1 MSEKIKTIVTPLDDG
16 KVEDLRAGDIVRIS
30 GVIYTAR
37 DAAHKRLVE
46 GLDSGRPLPVNL
58 AGQVIYY
65 SGPTPGRPGQA
76 TGSAGPTTSYRMDA
90 YAPRLMEAGIKGM
103 IGKGSRSRE
112 VVEAMRKHKA
122 VYFATVGGA
131 GALIARTVMEVE
143 IVAYEDLGPEAVR
156 KMVVED
162 LPAIVANDIYGVDL
176 YEMGY
181 KKYRR
186 VSERIG
192 APDGAQS
199 YNV

>member
-1 MSEKIKTIVTPLDDG
+1 MDDE

-46 GLDSGRPLPVNL
+46 CLDSGQPLPVNL

-76 TGSAGPTTSYRMDA
+76 AGSAGPTTSYRMDA

-131 GALIARTVMEVE
+131 GALIARTVREVE

-162 LPAIVANDIYGVDL
+162 LPAIVANDIYGGDL